1 MQVTARR
8 EQIAQTAIAIIG
20 EHGFAQC
27 TFKRITEEAGL
38 SSTRLV
44 SYHFKDK
51 NELLMTLLTTT
62 IGRADELMAA
72 RLAGTTDRVAM
83 LRGYI
88 ESQVD
93 LLRLHPAYARTIV
106 EVGRHVADFAP
117 VLRDFRVGRLERQ
130 LAQGKAEG
138 VFGDIDVTV
147 TAQCVR
153 SAIDGATER
162 SAEGLDMADYGRA
175 VADLFVKAVLA

>member
-1 MQVTARR
+1 MQVNRR
-8 EQIAQTAIAIIG
+8 EQIARAAIGVIG

-27 TFKRITEEAGL
+27 TFKRITEAAGL

-44 SYHFKDK
+44 SYHFQDK
-51 NELLMTLLTTT
+51 NELLMTLLTIT
-62 IGRADELMAA
+62 IGRADELMNE
-72 RLAGTTDRVAM
+72 RVGQTGDRVEM

-106 EVGRHVADFAP
+106 EIGQHVPEFAP
-117 VLRDFRVGRLERQ
+117 VLRDFRLGRLERQ

-147 TAQCVR
+147 TAQSIR
-153 SAIDGATER
+153 SAIEGATEHPER
-162 SAEGLDMADYGRA
+162 DMADYGRA
-175 VADLFVKAVLA
+175 LAALFVKAVT